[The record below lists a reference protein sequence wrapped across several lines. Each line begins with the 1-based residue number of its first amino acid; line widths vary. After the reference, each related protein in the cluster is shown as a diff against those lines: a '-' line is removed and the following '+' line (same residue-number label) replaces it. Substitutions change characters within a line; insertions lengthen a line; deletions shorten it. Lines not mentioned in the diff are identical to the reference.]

1 VESRP
6 DAGNFRIE
14 HKRRKFMQSFTYK
27 DIIDDK
33 IAEWQSDLKKLEE
46 QAGKAT
52 SDTKATLSAK
62 TKQLRSAIDKAIVQL
77 RSLDEQE
84 TVDNTMET
92 KDKILKIFTSID
104 KDFIGFEDI
113 TPFML

>member
-1 VESRP
+1 
-6 DAGNFRIE
+6 
-14 HKRRKFMQSFTYK
+14 MQSLTYK

-33 IAEWQSDLKKLEE
+33 LTEWQNGLRKLEE

-52 SDTKATLSAK
+52 SESKAKLNAK
-62 TKQLRSAIDKAIVQL
+62 REQLQSAIDTAIVKL
-77 RSLDEQE
+77 RNLDEQE

-92 KDKILKIFTSID
+92 KDEILKIFSSID
-104 KDFIGFEDI
+104 KDFTGHEGK

>member
-1 VESRP
+1 
-6 DAGNFRIE
+6 
-14 HKRRKFMQSFTYK
+14 MQSFTYK

-33 IAEWQSDLKKLEE
+33 VAEWQSGLKKLEE
-46 QAGKAT
+46 QAGEAA
-52 SDTKATLSAK
+52 SDTKATLRAQ

-77 RSLDEQE
+77 RGLDEQE

-104 KDFIGFEDI
+104 KDFKGFEDK

>member
-1 VESRP
+1 
-6 DAGNFRIE
+6 
-14 HKRRKFMQSFTYK
+14 MQSLTYK

-52 SDTKATLSAK
+52 SDTKAKLSAK
-62 TKQLRSAIDKAIVQL
+62 TEQLKSAIDSAIVQL
-77 RSLDEQE
+77 RNLDEQE
-84 TVDNTMET
+84 TVGNTMET
-92 KDKILKIFTSID
+92 KNKILKIFSSID
-104 KDFIGFEDI
+104 KDFIGYEDK